1 MTAPTPNAELAYK
14 VLDYIKAHPDLHDQG
29 EFLHPSRELDQLF
42 DRCEFVPVTTDVVI
56 QHCGTTACFAGWTA
70 LLSGKTLHA
79 SGNVREEG
87 GRTID
92 IERAAAG
99 LLRINEYAAS
109 DLFYGAKDLDEVDAA
124 VAEIFGPRPDAAA

>member
-14 VLDYIKAHPDLHDQG
+14 VLDYIEAHPEQHDQD
-29 EFLHPSRELDQLF
+29 EFLHASRELDELF
-42 DRCEFVPVTTDVVI
+42 DRREFVPVTTDVVI

-79 SGNVREEG
+79 SGNVRDDD

-92 IERAAAG
+92 IERAAAD
-99 LLRINEYAAS
+99 LLGIDQEAAC
-109 DLFYGAKDLDEVDAA
+109 DLFYGADDLGEVRDA